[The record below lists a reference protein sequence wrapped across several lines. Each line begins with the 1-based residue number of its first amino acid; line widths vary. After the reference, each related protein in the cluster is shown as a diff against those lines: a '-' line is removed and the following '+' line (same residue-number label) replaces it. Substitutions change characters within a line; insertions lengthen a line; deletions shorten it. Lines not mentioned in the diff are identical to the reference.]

1 MKNINYQ
8 IEKSSFLINQ
18 SLQNLPIGIAYLLL
32 KNKIRE
38 IEQLYYQQIQL
49 QEKQL
54 LKQQEQQEQQEQQ

>member
-1 MKNINYQ
+1 MNNINYQ

-32 KNKIRE
+32 KNKIKE
-38 IEQLYYQQIQL
+38 IEELYYQQVQI

-54 LKQQEQQEQQEQQ
+54 LKQQEQQEQQ

>member
-1 MKNINYQ
+1 MNNINYQ

-32 KNKIRE
+32 KNKIKE
-38 IEQLYYQQIQL
+38 IEQLYYQQVQL

-54 LKQQEQQEQQEQQ
+54 LKQQEQQEQQ